1 VFEMNIPNEYF
12 EYLKGGFYKCLC
24 LFEETNE
31 GLSSYINSFSYEI
44 YGLQYLIDDKKE
56 IVITL
61 LSILEHFYDDSLEPK
76 PNIKVIRSEVF
87 RCISLINNLSK
98 VGDEN

>member
-1 VFEMNIPNEYF
+1 MDIPKEYV

-24 LFEETNE
+24 LFEESNT

-61 LSILEHFYDDSLEPK
+61 LSVLEHFFDDSLEP
-76 PNIKVIRSEVF
+76 NHDIKVIRSEVF
-87 RCISLINNLSK
+87 RCISLINKLFE
-98 VGDEN
+98 VGDEK